1 MDALA
6 FIYTIFIGGKIM
18 KKKLLSLFLVGCMA
32 AGMLA
37 GCGKTDDGKKTSS
50 GDKKTEESSN
60 GETPLVAGYSQFSA
74 KFSPFFADTGYDQ
87 DAVAMTQVFLIETD
101 RAGGVI
107 YDGIEG
113 QTAAYNGTDYT
124 YYSASDVDVDID
136 DATGDTTYTIKMRD
150 DMKFSD
156 GEPVTIDDVIFSM
169 YVLAD
174 TDYDGSSTLYSQPI
188 KGMKA
193 YRANSTAADS
203 VTPEMVQAK
212 IEEMPETL
220 ATQVKEELITP
231 LLTSE
236 FAWVK
241 SDVVTDPTSYGLEEG
256 VTAAEAFAAF
266 YGPADYDVTGKD
278 DETVLADIIASYG
291 TDYKALATA
300 YGDAAY
306 FDKDVNSLAETA
318 VIEEMR
324 ANGQGE
330 EVANISGI
338 TRVDDYT
345 VQVVT
350 DGFDATTIYQ
360 LAVQIA
366 PLHYYGD
373 KSLYDY
379 DNNSFGFTRGDL
391 SIVRE
396 KTEKPMGAGPYVFE
410 KYENKTIYYTANENY
425 FKGAPKIKN
434 VQFKETA
441 ETEKVT
447 AVEQGTVDLTD
458 PSGSKSTF
466 EQIAGINSN
475 GETSG
480 DKIITS
486 SVDNLG
492 YGYLGCNA
500 DTVNVAG
507 EPDSDASKN
516 LRKAMMT
523 IFSVYRDVNI
533 DSYYGDAASII
544 NYPISNTSWAAP
556 QKSDADYELAYSKDV
571 DGNPIYT
578 DGMSA
583 DEKYEAAKQAA
594 LGYFEAAGYT
604 VENGKVTAA
613 PEGASLEYEALIP
626 AEGGSDHPA
635 FGLLTDAK
643 AAFESIGITLNINNP
658 SDSNVLWDSLDAGTQ
673 QFWTAAWGATIDPDM
688 YQVYYSTNIVGK
700 GGTDSNHYHLADA
713 DLDSLIMEAR
723 TSDDQAFR
731 KAEYKQCLDI
741 ILDWAVE
748 LPTYQRQNC
757 VIYSPERI
765 NEDTMTKDVTPFY
778 GWLAEV
784 QNIEMK

>member
-1 MDALA
+1 
-6 FIYTIFIGGKIM
+6 M
-18 KKKLLSLFLVGCMA
+18 KKKLLSLFLVGVLT
-32 AGMLA
+32 AGMVA
-37 GCGKTDDGKKTSS
+37 GCGKADDGKKDSS
-50 GDKKTEESSN
+50 KKTEESG
-60 GETPLVAGYSQFSA
+60 GETPLVVGYAAFSA
-74 KFSPFFADTGYDQ
+74 KFSPFFCDTDYDR
-87 DAVAMTQVFLIETD
+87 DATDMTQTLLIGTD
-101 RAGGVI
+101 RTGAVV
-107 YDGIEG
+107 YNGIEG
-113 QTAAYNGTDYT
+113 ETIPYNGTDYT
-124 YYSASDVDVDID
+124 YYTPSDVDVKID
-136 DATGDTTYTIKMRD
+136 EATGDTTYTVKLRD
-150 DMKFSD
+150 DIKFSD
-156 GEPVTIDDVIFSM
+156 GEPMTIDDVIFTL
-169 YVLAD
+169 YALAD
-174 TDYDGSSTLYSQPI
+174 TDYDGSYTFYSTPI

-212 IEEMPETL
+212 IDEMPEEL
-220 ATQVKEELITP
+220 AAQISENVIAP
-231 LLTSE
+231 VLTSE
-236 FAWVK
+236 YAWVE
-241 SDVVTDPTSYGLEEG
+241 SDVVPDPTAFGLEAG
-256 VTAAEAFAAF
+256 MTKAQCFAAL
-266 YGPADYDVTGKD
+266 YAPEYDPTGKD
-278 DETVLADIIASYG
+278 DATVLADVIAQYG
-291 TDYKALATA
+291 SDYVTLANN
-300 YGDAAY
+300 YAADETY
-306 FDKDVNSLAETA
+306 FDADVAALAETA
-318 VIEEMR
+318 VVADLMAAGE
-324 ANGQGE
+324 GE
-330 EVANISGI
+330 EVANIAGI
-338 TRVDDYT
+338 KRIDDYT
-345 VQVVT
+345 MELTT

-360 LAVQIA
+360 LGVEVA
-366 PLHYYGD
+366 PMHYYGD

-391 SIVRE
+391 SALRE

-425 FKGAPKIKN
+425 YLGAPKTKN

-441 ETEKVT
+441 EAEKVT

-458 PSGSKSTF
+458 PSGSKETF
-466 EQIAGINSN
+466 EQIAGINGN
-475 GETSG
+475 GEING
-480 DKIITS
+480 EKIITNA
-486 SVDNLG
+486 VDNLG

-507 EPDSDASKN
+507 EPDSEASRD

-556 QKSDADYELAYSKDV
+556 QKSDADYKAAYSTDV

-583 DEKYEAAKQAA
+583 DEKYAAAVQAA

-613 PEGASLEYEALIP
+613 PEGASMEYEVIIP

-643 AAFESIGITLNINNP
+643 AAFEAIGITLNINNP
-658 SDSNVLWDSLDAGTQ
+658 SDSNVLWEALDAGTQ
-673 QFWTAAWGATIDPDM
+673 NFWTAAWAATADPDI
-688 YQVYYSTNIVGK
+688 YQVYHSTNIIGK
-700 GGTDSNHYHLADA
+700 GGTNSNHYHIADA
-713 DLDSLIMEAR
+713 DLDTLIMEAR
-723 TSDDQAFR
+723 SSDDKAFR

-748 LPTYQRQNC
+748 LPIYQRQNC

-778 GWLAEV
+778 KWMTEIEKV
-784 QNIEMK
+784 EMK

>member
-1 MDALA
+1 
-6 FIYTIFIGGKIM
+6 M

-32 AGMLA
+32 VGMLA
-37 GCGKTDDGKKTSS
+37 GCGKTDDGKKSS
-50 GDKKTEESSN
+50 GKKTEASD
-60 GETPLVAGYSQFSA
+60 GETPLVVGYAQFSA
-74 KFSPFFADTGYDQ
+74 KFSPFFCDSDYDR
-87 DAVAMTQVFLIETD
+87 DATDMTQIMLIGND
-101 RAGGVI
+101 RAGGII
-107 YDGIEG
+107 YNGIEG
-113 QTAAYNGTDYT
+113 ETTSYNGTDYT
-124 YYSASDVDVDID
+124 YYTPSDVDVNID
-136 DATGDTTYTIKMRD
+136 EATGDTTYTVKIRD
-150 DMKFSD
+150 DIKFSD
-156 GEPVTIDDVIFSM
+156 GEPMTIDDVIFNM
-169 YVLAD
+169 YVLCD

-188 KGMKA
+188 KGVKA

-203 VTPEMVQAK
+203 VTDEMVQAK
-212 IEEMPETL
+212 IDEMPEVL
-220 ATQVKEELITP
+220 ATQISEEIIAPT
-231 LLTSE
+231 LTSE
-236 FAWVK
+236 FAWVE

-256 VTAAEAFAAF
+256 VTTAQAFAAL
-266 YGPADYDVTGKD
+266 YGAEDYDAAGKD
-278 DETVLADIIASYG
+278 DDTVLADIIASYG
-291 TDYKALATA
+291 ADYAKLATNYA
-300 YGDAAY
+300 GDETY
-306 FDKDVNSLAETA
+306 FDADVNAMAETA
-318 VIEEMR
+318 VIEELR
-324 ANGQGE
+324 AAGEGE
-330 EVANISGI
+330 EVPNISGI

-345 VQVVT
+345 VQIVT
-350 DGFDATTIYQ
+350 DGYDATTIYQ
-360 LAVQIA
+360 LGFEVA
-366 PLHYYGD
+366 PMHYYGD

-396 KTEKPMGAGPYVFE
+396 KTDKPMGAGPYVFD
-410 KYENKTIYYTANENY
+410 KYDNKTVYYTANEDY
-425 FKGAPKIKN
+425 YLGAPATKN

-458 PSGSKSTF
+458 PSGSKETF
-466 EQIAGINSN
+466 EQISGINGN
-475 GETSG
+475 GEISG

-500 DTVNVAG
+500 DTVNVGG
-507 EPDSDASKN
+507 EPNSDASKN
-516 LRKAMMT
+516 LRKAFMT

-556 QKSDADYELAYSKDV
+556 QKSDADYEIAYSKDV

-594 LGYFEAAGYT
+594 LGYFEEAGYT

-613 PEGASLEYEALIP
+613 PEGASMEYEVIIP
-626 AEGGSDHPA
+626 AEGSSDHPA
-635 FGLLTDAK
+635 FGILTDAK
-643 AAFESIGITLNINNP
+643 EALESIGVTLTVNNP
-658 SDSNVLWDSLDAGTQ
+658 SDSNVLWDKLDAGEQ
-673 QFWTAAWGATIDPDM
+673 NFWTAAWAATIDPDM

-700 GGTDSNHYHLADA
+700 GGTNSNHYHIADA
-713 DLDSLIMEAR
+713 ELDSLIMEAR

-765 NEDTMTKDVTPFY
+765 NEDTIAKDVTPFY
-778 GWLAEV
+778 RWLSEV
-784 QNIEMK
+784 EKVEMK

>member
-1 MDALA
+1 
-6 FIYTIFIGGKIM
+6 M

-32 AGMLA
+32 VGMLA
-37 GCGKTDDGKKTSS
+37 GCGKTDDGKKSS
-50 GDKKTEESSN
+50 GKKTEASD
-60 GETPLVAGYSQFSA
+60 GETPLVVGYAQFSA
-74 KFSPFFADTGYDQ
+74 KFSPFFCDSDYDR
-87 DAVAMTQVFLIETD
+87 DATDMTQIMLIGND
-101 RAGGVI
+101 RAGGII
-107 YDGIEG
+107 YNGIEG
-113 QTAAYNGTDYT
+113 ETTSYNGTDYT
-124 YYSASDVDVDID
+124 YYTPSDVDVNID
-136 DATGDTTYTIKMRD
+136 EATGDTTYTVKIRD
-150 DMKFSD
+150 DIKFSD
-156 GEPVTIDDVIFSM
+156 GEPMTIDDVIFNM
-169 YVLAD
+169 YVLCD
-174 TDYDGSSTLYSQPI
+174 TDYDGSSTLFSQPI
-188 KGMKA
+188 KGVKA

-203 VTPEMVQAK
+203 VTDEMVQAK
-212 IEEMPETL
+212 IDEMPEVL
-220 ATQVKEELITP
+220 ATQISEEIIAPT
-231 LLTSE
+231 LTSE
-236 FAWVK
+236 FAWVE

-256 VTAAEAFAAF
+256 VTTAQAFAAL
-266 YGPADYDVTGKD
+266 YGAEDYDAAGKD
-278 DETVLADIIASYG
+278 DDTVLADIIASYG
-291 TDYKALATA
+291 ADYAKLATNYA
-300 YGDAAY
+300 GDETY
-306 FDKDVNSLAETA
+306 FDADVNAMAETA
-318 VIEEMR
+318 VIEELR
-324 ANGQGE
+324 AAGEGE
-330 EVANISGI
+330 EVPNISGI

-345 VQVVT
+345 VQIVT
-350 DGFDATTIYQ
+350 DGYDATTIYQ
-360 LAVQIA
+360 LGFEVA
-366 PLHYYGD
+366 PMHYYGD

-396 KTEKPMGAGPYVFE
+396 KTDKPMGAGPYVFE
-410 KYENKTIYYTANENY
+410 KYDNKTVYYTANEDY
-425 FKGAPKIKN
+425 YLGAPATKN

-458 PSGSKSTF
+458 PSGSKETF
-466 EQIAGINSN
+466 EQISGINGN
-475 GETSG
+475 GEISG

-500 DTVNVAG
+500 DTVNVGG
-507 EPDSDASKN
+507 EPNSDASKN
-516 LRKAMMT
+516 LRKAFMT

-556 QKSDADYELAYSKDV
+556 QKSDEGYEVAYSKDV

-613 PEGASLEYEALIP
+613 PEGASMEYEVIIP
-626 AEGGSDHPA
+626 AEGSSDHPA
-635 FGLLTDAK
+635 FGILTDAK
-643 AAFESIGITLNINNP
+643 EALESIGVTLTVNNP
-658 SDSNVLWDSLDAGTQ
+658 SDSNVLWDKLDAGEQ
-673 QFWTAAWGATIDPDM
+673 NFWTAAWAATIDPDM

-700 GGTDSNHYHLADA
+700 GGTNSNHYHIADA
-713 DLDSLIMEAR
+713 ELDSLIMEAR

-765 NEDTMTKDVTPFY
+765 NEDTIAKDVTPFY
-778 GWLAEV
+778 RWLSEV
-784 QNIEMK
+784 EKVEMK

>member
-1 MDALA
+1 
-6 FIYTIFIGGKIM
+6 M
-18 KKKLLSLFLVGCMA
+18 KKKLLSLFLVGCMT

-37 GCGKTDDGKKTSS
+37 GCGKADDGKKGSS
-50 GDKKTEESSN
+50 DKKTEAS
-60 GETPLVAGYSQFSA
+60 GETPLVVGYAPFSA
-74 KFSPFFADTGYDQ
+74 KFSPFFHDTEYDR
-87 DAVAMTQVFLIETD
+87 DASDMTQTYLVDTD
-101 RAGGVI
+101 RAGAII
-107 YDGIEG
+107 YDGIKG
-113 QTAAYNGTDYT
+113 QEATYNGTDYT
-124 YYSASDVDVDID
+124 YHGLSDVEVDID
-136 DATGDTTYTIKMRD
+136 DATGDTTYTIKIRD
-150 DMKFSD
+150 DVKFSD
-156 GEPVTIDDVIFSM
+156 GEPLTIDDVIFTL
-169 YVLAD
+169 YALAD
-174 TDYDGSSTLYSQPI
+174 TDYDGGYTFYSTPI

-203 VTPEMVQAK
+203 VTTEMVQAK
-212 IEEMPETL
+212 QDEMPEDL
-220 ATQVKEELITP
+220 ATQISENLITP

-236 FAWVK
+236 FEWVK
-241 SDVVTDPTSYGLEEG
+241 SDVVSDPTSFGLEEG
-256 VTAAEAFAAF
+256 MNAAQCFAGLYAKDE
-266 YGPADYDVTGKD
+266 GYDATGKD
-278 DETVLADIIASYG
+278 DAAVLADIIAQYG
-291 TDYKALATA
+291 SDYKTLAA
-300 YGDAAY
+300 NYGDETY
-306 FDKDVNSLAETA
+306 FDADVNSLAETA

-324 ANGQGE
+324 AAGEGE
-330 EVANISGI
+330 EVPNISGI

-345 VQVVT
+345 VQIVT
-350 DGFDATTIYQ
+350 DGFDATAIYQ
-360 LAVQIA
+360 FIIEVA

-391 SIVRE
+391 SILRE
-396 KTEKPMGAGPYVFE
+396 KTDKPMGAGPYVFE
-410 KYENKTIYYTANENY
+410 KYDNKTIYYTANEDY
-425 FKGAPKIKN
+425 YLGAPKTKN

-458 PSGSKSTF
+458 PSGSKETF
-466 EQIAGINSN
+466 EQIAGINGN
-475 GETSG
+475 GDTTG
-480 DKIITS
+480 DKIVTN

-500 DTVNVAG
+500 DTVNVG
-507 EPDSDASKN
+507 DEPDSEASKD

-523 IFSVYRDVNI
+523 ILSVYRDVNI

-556 QKSDADYELAYSKDV
+556 QKSDTDYEVAYSTDV

-583 DEKYEAAKQAA
+583 EEKYEAASKAA

-613 PEGASLEYEALIP
+613 PAGASMEYEVIIP
-626 AEGGSDHPA
+626 AEGSSDHPA
-635 FGLLTDAK
+635 FGILTDAK
-643 AAFESIGITLNINNP
+643 AAFEAIGITLTINNP
-658 SDSNVLWDSLDAGTQ
+658 SDSNVLWDALDAGTQ
-673 QFWTAAWGATIDPDM
+673 NFWTAAWAATPDPDL

-700 GGTDSNHYHLADA
+700 GGTNSNHYHIADA
-713 DLDSLIMEAR
+713 DLDTLIMEAR
-723 TSDDQAFR
+723 SSDDQAFR

-765 NEDTMTKDVTPFY
+765 NEDTMIKDVTPFY
-778 GWLAEV
+778 KWLKEIKNV
-784 QNIEMK
+784 EMN

>member
-1 MDALA
+1 
-6 FIYTIFIGGKIM
+6 M
-18 KKKLLSLFLVGCMA
+18 KKKLLSLFLVGA
-32 AGMLA
+32 LTAGMLA
-37 GCGKTDDGKKTSS
+37 GCGKADDGKKDSS
-50 GDKKTEESSN
+50 DKKTEESGN
-60 GETPLVAGYSQFSA
+60 GGDTPLVVGYAPFSS
-74 KFSPFFADTGYDQ
+74 KFSPFFHDTDYDK
-87 DAVAMTQVFLIETD
+87 DASDMTQVYLINND
-101 RAGGVI
+101 RAGGVV
-107 YDGIEG
+107 YKGIEG
-113 QTAAYNGTDYT
+113 ETVSYNGTDYT
-124 YYSASDVDVDID
+124 YYGISDVDVDID
-136 DATGDTTYTIKMRD
+136 DATGDTTYTIKIRD
-150 DMKFSD
+150 DVKFSD
-156 GEPVTIDDVIFSM
+156 GEPLTIDDVIFTM
-169 YVLAD
+169 YALAD
-174 TDYDGSSTLYSQPI
+174 NDYDGGYTFYSTPI

-212 IEEMPETL
+212 IDEMPEEL
-220 ATQVKEELITP
+220 AKQISDEIIAPV
-231 LLTSE
+231 LTGE
-236 FAWVK
+236 YDWVK
-241 SDVVTDPTSYGLEEG
+241 DEVVTDPASYGLEEG
-256 VTAAEAFAAF
+256 VTTAEAFVALYATE
-266 YGPADYDVTGKD
+266 AYDTVDKD
-278 DETVLADIIASYG
+278 DDTVLADIIAQYG
-291 TDYKALATA
+291 SDYATLAA
-300 YGDAAY
+300 NYAGDETY
-306 FDKDVNSLAETA
+306 FDADVNSMAETA

-324 ANGQGE
+324 AAGEGE
-330 EVANISGI
+330 EVPNISGI
-338 TRVDDYT
+338 ERVDDYT
-345 VQVVT
+345 VKVTT
-350 DGFDATTIYQ
+350 DGFDATVIYQ
-360 LAVQIA
+360 LGFEVA
-366 PLHYYGD
+366 PMHYYGD

-391 SIVRE
+391 SILRE
-396 KTEKPMGAGPYVFE
+396 KTDKPMGAGPYVFD

-425 FKGAPKIKN
+425 YLGAPKTKN

-441 ETEKVT
+441 EAEKVT

-458 PSGSKSTF
+458 PSGSKETF
-466 EQIAGINSN
+466 EQISGINGN

-500 DTVNVAG
+500 DTVNVG
-507 EPDSDASKN
+507 GQPDSDASKN

-523 IFSVYRDVNI
+523 VFSVYRDVNI

-556 QKSDADYELAYSKDV
+556 QKSDADYEIAYSKDV
-571 DGNPIYT
+571 EGNPIYT

-583 DEKYEAAKQAA
+583 EEKYEAAAQAA
-594 LGYFEAAGYT
+594 LGYLEAAGYT

-613 PEGASLEYEALIP
+613 PEGASLEYEVIIP

-658 SDSNVLWDSLDAGTQ
+658 SDSNVLWDALDAGTQ
-673 QFWTAAWGATIDPDM
+673 NFWTAAWAATPDPDM
-688 YQVYYSTNIVGK
+688 YQVYYSTNVVGK
-700 GGTDSNHYHLADA
+700 GGTNSNHYHIVDA

-723 TSDDQAFR
+723 SSDDQAFR

-765 NEDTMTKDVTPFY
+765 DEDTMAKDVTPFY
-778 GWLAEV
+778 KWLSEIEKV
-784 QNIEMK
+784 EMK

>member
-1 MDALA
+1 
-6 FIYTIFIGGKIM
+6 M
-18 KKKLLSLFLVGCMA
+18 KKKLLSFFLVGALA

-37 GCGKTDDGKKTSS
+37 GCGKADDGKKDSS
-50 GDKKTEESSN
+50 DKNTEESDN
-60 GETPLVAGYSQFSA
+60 GGDTPLVVGYLQFSA
-74 KFSPFFADTGYDQ
+74 KFSPFFCDTDYDR
-87 DAVAMTQVFLIETD
+87 DATDMTQVLLISND
-101 RAGGVI
+101 RAGAII
-107 YDGIEG
+107 YNGIEG
-113 QTAAYNGTDYT
+113 ETTSYNGTDYT
-124 YYSASDVDVDID
+124 YYSPSNVEVDID
-136 DATGDTTYTIKMRD
+136 EATGDTTYTVTIRD
-150 DMKFSD
+150 DIKFSD
-156 GEPVTIDDVIFSM
+156 GEPMTIDDVIFTM
-169 YVLAD
+169 YVLSD
-174 TDYDGSSTLYSQPI
+174 TDYDGSSTLYSTPI

-203 VTPEMVQAK
+203 VTPEMVQEK
-212 IEEMPETL
+212 IDEMPEAL
-220 ATQVKEELITP
+220 ATQISEEIIAP
-231 LLTSE
+231 VLTSE
-236 FAWVK
+236 FAWVE

-256 VTAAEAFAAF
+256 VTTAQAFAAL
-266 YGPADYDVTGKD
+266 YAPDYDPADKD
-278 DETVLADIIASYG
+278 DETVLADVIAQYG
-291 TDYKALATA
+291 SDYATLGTNYA
-300 YGDAAY
+300 GDAAY
-306 FDKDVNSLAETA
+306 FDEDVNSMAETA
-318 VIEEMR
+318 VIEDLR
-324 ANGQGE
+324 AAGEGE

-338 TRVDDYT
+338 ERVDDYT
-345 VQVVT
+345 LKITT
-350 DGFDATTIYQ
+350 DGFDATMIYQ
-360 LAVQIA
+360 LGIEIT
-366 PLHYYGD
+366 PMHYYGD

-391 SIVRE
+391 SIVRD
-396 KTEKPMGAGPYVFE
+396 KTDKPMGAGPYVFE

-425 FKGAPKIKN
+425 YLGAPKTKN

-441 ETEKVT
+441 EAEKVT
-447 AVEQGTVDLTD
+447 AVEQGTVDLSD
-458 PSGSKSTF
+458 PSGSKETF
-466 EQIAGINSN
+466 EQIAGINGN

-486 SVDNLG
+486 AVDNLG

-500 DTVNVAG
+500 DTVNVGG

-523 IFSVYRDVNI
+523 IFAVYRDVNI

-556 QKSDADYELAYSKDV
+556 QKSDADYEIAYSRDV
-571 DGNPIYT
+571 NGEPIYT

-583 DEKYEAAKQAA
+583 EEKYEAAAQAA

-613 PEGASLEYEALIP
+613 PEGASLEYEVIIP

-643 AAFESIGITLNINNP
+643 AAFEAIGITLTINNP
-658 SDSNVLWDSLDAGTQ
+658 SDSNVLWDALDAGTQ
-673 QFWTAAWGATIDPDM
+673 NFWTAAWAATIDPDM

-700 GGTDSNHYHLADA
+700 GGTNSNNYHIADA
-713 DLDSLIMEAR
+713 ELDALIMEAR
-723 TSDDQAFR
+723 SSDDQAFR

-765 NEDTMTKDVTPFY
+765 NEDTMAKDVTPFY
-778 GWLAEV
+778 KWMSEIEK
-784 QNIEMK
+784 IEMK

>member
-1 MDALA
+1 
-6 FIYTIFIGGKIM
+6 M

-32 AGMLA
+32 VGMLA
-37 GCGKTDDGKKTSS
+37 GCGKTDDGKKSS
-50 GDKKTEESSN
+50 GKKTEAN
-60 GETPLVAGYSQFSA
+60 DGETPLVVGYAQFSA
-74 KFSPFFADTGYDQ
+74 KFSPFFCDTDYDRDAAD
-87 DAVAMTQVFLIETD
+87 MTQILLIGND
-101 RAGGVI
+101 RAGGII
-107 YDGIEG
+107 YNGIEG
-113 QTAAYNGTDYT
+113 ETTSYNGTDYT
-124 YYSASDVDVDID
+124 YYTPSDVDVNID
-136 DATGDTTYTIKMRD
+136 EATGDTTYTVKIRD
-150 DMKFSD
+150 DIKFSD
-156 GEPVTIDDVIFSM
+156 GEPMTIDDVIFNM
-169 YVLAD
+169 YVLCD
-174 TDYDGSSTLYSQPI
+174 TDYDGSSTLFSQPI
-188 KGMKA
+188 KGVKA

-203 VTPEMVQAK
+203 VTDEMIQAK
-212 IEEMPETL
+212 IDEMPEVL
-220 ATQVKEELITP
+220 ATQISEEIIAP
-231 LLTSE
+231 ILTSE
-236 FAWVK
+236 FAWVE
-241 SDVVTDPTSYGLEEG
+241 SDVVTDPTSFGLEEG
-256 VTAAEAFAAF
+256 VTTAQAFVALYGAE
-266 YGPADYDVTGKD
+266 DYDAADKD
-278 DETVLADIIASYG
+278 DDTVLADVIASYG
-291 TDYKALATA
+291 ADYAKLATNYA
-300 YGDAAY
+300 GDETY
-306 FDKDVNSLAETA
+306 FDADVNAMAETA
-318 VIEEMR
+318 VIEELR
-324 ANGQGE
+324 AAGEGE
-330 EVANISGI
+330 EVPNISGI

-345 VQVVT
+345 VQIVT
-350 DGFDATTIYQ
+350 DGYDATTIYQ
-360 LAVQIA
+360 LGFEVA
-366 PLHYYGD
+366 PMHYYGD

-396 KTEKPMGAGPYVFE
+396 KTDKPMGAGPYVFE
-410 KYENKTIYYTANENY
+410 KYDNKTVYYTANEDY
-425 FKGAPKIKN
+425 YLGAPATKN

-458 PSGSKSTF
+458 PSGSKETF
-466 EQIAGINSN
+466 EQISGINGN
-475 GETSG
+475 GEISG

-500 DTVNVAG
+500 DTVNVGG
-507 EPDSDASKN
+507 EPNSDASKN
-516 LRKAMMT
+516 LRKAFMT

-556 QKSDADYELAYSKDV
+556 QKSDADYEIAYSKDV

-613 PEGASLEYEALIP
+613 PEGASMEYEVIIP
-626 AEGGSDHPA
+626 AEGSSDHPA
-635 FGLLTDAK
+635 FGILTDAK
-643 AAFESIGITLNINNP
+643 EALESIGVTLTVNNP
-658 SDSNVLWDSLDAGTQ
+658 SDSNVLWDKLDAGEQ
-673 QFWTAAWGATIDPDM
+673 NFWTAAWAATIDPDM

-700 GGTDSNHYHLADA
+700 GGTNSNHYHIADA
-713 DLDSLIMEAR
+713 ELDSLIMEAR

-765 NEDTMTKDVTPFY
+765 NEDTMAKDVTPFY
-778 GWLAEV
+778 RWLSEV
-784 QNIEMK
+784 EKVEMK

>member
-1 MDALA
+1 
-6 FIYTIFIGGKIM
+6 M
-18 KKKLLSLFLVGCMA
+18 KKKLLSLFLVGALA

-37 GCGKTDDGKKTSS
+37 GCGKADDGKKDSS
-50 GDKKTEESSN
+50 DKNTEESNN
-60 GETPLVAGYSQFSA
+60 GGDTPLVVGYAPFSA
-74 KFSPFFADTGYDQ
+74 KFSPFFCDTDYDR
-87 DAVAMTQVFLIETD
+87 DAVDMTQVLLVTTD
-101 RAGGVI
+101 RAGEVV
-107 YDGIEG
+107 YNGIEG
-113 QTAAYNGTDYT
+113 ETRAYNGTDYT
-124 YYSASDVDVDID
+124 YYSPSDVDVEID
-136 DATGDTTYTIKMRD
+136 EATGDTTYTIKLRD
-150 DMKFSD
+150 DIKFSD
-156 GEPVTIDDVIFSM
+156 GEPVTIDDAIFTL

-174 TDYDGSSTLYSQPI
+174 TDYDGGYTLYSAPI
-188 KGMKA
+188 KGLKA

-212 IEEMPETL
+212 IDEMPEAL
-220 ATQVKEELITP
+220 ATQISEEIIAPT
-231 LLTSE
+231 LTSE
-236 FAWVK
+236 FAWVE

-256 VTAAEAFAAF
+256 VTTAQAFVALYAPD
-266 YGPADYDVTGKD
+266 YDPADKD
-278 DETVLADIIASYG
+278 DETVLADVIAQYG
-291 TDYKALATA
+291 SDYATLATNYA
-300 YGDAAY
+300 GDETY
-306 FDKDVNSLAETA
+306 FDADVNSMAEAA
-318 VIEEMR
+318 VIEDLR
-324 ANGQGE
+324 AAGEGE

-338 TRVDDYT
+338 ERVDDYT
-345 VQVVT
+345 MKVTT
-350 DGFDATTIYQ
+350 DGFDATMIYQ
-360 LAVQIA
+360 FNVELT
-366 PLHYYGD
+366 PMHYYGD

-379 DNNSFGFTRGDL
+379 ENNSFGFTRGDL
-391 SIVRE
+391 SAVRE
-396 KTEKPMGAGPYVFE
+396 KTDKPMGAGAYVFE
-410 KYENKTIYYTANENY
+410 KYENKTIYYTANDDY
-425 FKGAPKIKN
+425 YLGAPKTKN

-458 PSGSKSTF
+458 PSGSKETF
-466 EQIAGINSN
+466 EQIAGINGN

-500 DTVNVAG
+500 DTVNVGG

-556 QKSDADYELAYSKDV
+556 QKSDADYEVAYSKDV
-571 DGNPIYT
+571 NGEPIYT

-583 DEKYEAAKQAA
+583 EEKYEAAAQAA

-613 PEGASLEYEALIP
+613 PEGASLEYEVIIP

-643 AAFESIGITLNINNP
+643 AAFEAIGITLTINNP
-658 SDSNVLWDSLDAGTQ
+658 SDSNVLWDALDAGTQ
-673 QFWTAAWGATIDPDM
+673 NFWTAAWAATPDPDM

-700 GGTDSNHYHLADA
+700 GGSNSNHYHIADA
-713 DLDSLIMEAR
+713 DLDTLIMEAR
-723 TSDDQAFR
+723 SSDDQAFR

-741 ILDWAVE
+741 ILDWGVE

-765 NEDTMTKDVTPFY
+765 NEDTMAKDVTPFY
-778 GWLAEV
+778 KWLDEV
-784 QNIEMK
+784 EKVEMK

>member
-1 MDALA
+1 
-6 FIYTIFIGGKIM
+6 M
-18 KKKLLSLFLVGCMA
+18 KKKLLSLFLVGCMT

-37 GCGKTDDGKKTSS
+37 GCGKTNDGKKDSS
-50 GDKKTEESSN
+50 DDTKKTEESSD
-60 GETPLVAGYSQFSA
+60 GETPLVVGYSPFSA
-74 KFSPFFADTGYDQ
+74 KFSPFFADTAYDQ
-87 DAVAMTQVFLIETD
+87 DAVGMTQISLIETD
-101 RAGGVI
+101 RAGGII

-113 QTAAYNGTDYT
+113 QTATYNGTDYT

-156 GEPVTIDDVIFSM
+156 GEPVTVDDVIFSM

-174 TDYDGSSTLYSQPI
+174 TDYDGSSSLYSQPI

-212 IEEMPETL
+212 LDEMPEDL
-220 ATQVKEELITP
+220 ATQISESIIAPT
-231 LLTSE
+231 LTSE
-236 FAWVK
+236 FAWVE
-241 SDVVTDPTSYGLEEG
+241 SDVVPNPASFGLEEG
-256 VTAAEAFAAF
+256 VTTAEAFAAL
-266 YGPADYDVTGKD
+266 YAPEYDAAGKD
-278 DETVLADIIASYG
+278 DDTVLADVIALYAG
-291 TDYKALATA
+291 DYKLLGTNYA
-300 YGDAAY
+300 GDETY
-306 FDKDVNSLAETA
+306 FASDAEALAETA
-318 VIEEMR
+318 VIEELR
-324 ANGQGE
+324 ANGEGE
-330 EVANISGI
+330 EVPNIAGI

-345 VQVVT
+345 LQVVT

-360 LAVQIA
+360 LGVSIT

-391 SIVRE
+391 SGVRE
-396 KTEKPMGAGPYVFE
+396 KTDKPLGAGPYVFE
-410 KYENKTIYYTANENY
+410 KYDNKTIYYTANENY
-425 FKGAPKIKN
+425 FKGAPKVKN

-441 ETEKVT
+441 EAEKVT
-447 AVEQGTVDLTD
+447 AVEQGTVDITD
-458 PSGSKSTF
+458 PSGSKETF
-466 EQIAGINSN
+466 EQIAGINGN
-475 GETSG
+475 DEISG

-486 SVDNLG
+486 TVDNLG

-500 DTVNVAG
+500 DTVNVGG
-507 EPDSDASKN
+507 EPNSDASKN

-658 SDSNVLWDSLDAGTQ
+658 SDTNVLWDSLDAGTQ

-700 GGTDSNHYHLADA
+700 GGTNSNHYHIADPE
-713 DLDSLIMEAR
+713 LDSLIMEAR

-765 NEDTMTKDVTPFY
+765 DEDTMTKDVTPFY
-778 GWLAEV
+778 TWLAEI
-784 QNIEMK
+784 QNVEMK

>member
-1 MDALA
+1 
-6 FIYTIFIGGKIM
+6 M

-32 AGMLA
+32 VGMLA
-37 GCGKTDDGKKTSS
+37 GCGKTDDGKKSS
-50 GDKKTEESSN
+50 GKKTEASD
-60 GETPLVAGYSQFSA
+60 GETPLVVGYAQFSA
-74 KFSPFFADTGYDQ
+74 KFSPFFCDSDYDR
-87 DAVAMTQVFLIETD
+87 DATDMTQIMLIGND
-101 RAGGVI
+101 RAGGII
-107 YDGIEG
+107 YNGIEG
-113 QTAAYNGTDYT
+113 ETTSYNGTDYT
-124 YYSASDVDVDID
+124 YYTPSDVDVNID
-136 DATGDTTYTIKMRD
+136 EATGDTTYTVKIRD
-150 DMKFSD
+150 DIKFSD
-156 GEPVTIDDVIFSM
+156 GEPMTIDDVIFNM
-169 YVLAD
+169 YVLCD
-174 TDYDGSSTLYSQPI
+174 TDYDGSSTLFSQPI
-188 KGMKA
+188 KGVKA

-203 VTPEMVQAK
+203 VTDEMVQAK
-212 IEEMPETL
+212 IDEMPEVL
-220 ATQVKEELITP
+220 ATQISEEIIAPT
-231 LLTSE
+231 LTSE
-236 FAWVK
+236 FAWVE

-256 VTAAEAFAAF
+256 VTTAQAFAAL
-266 YGPADYDVTGKD
+266 YGAEDYDAAGKD
-278 DETVLADIIASYG
+278 DDTVLADIIASYG
-291 TDYKALATA
+291 ADYAKLATNYA
-300 YGDAAY
+300 GDETY
-306 FDKDVNSLAETA
+306 FDADVNAMAETA
-318 VIEEMR
+318 VIEELR
-324 ANGQGE
+324 AAGEGE
-330 EVANISGI
+330 EVPNISGI

-345 VQVVT
+345 VQIVT
-350 DGFDATTIYQ
+350 DGYDATTIYQ
-360 LAVQIA
+360 LGFEVA
-366 PLHYYGD
+366 PMHYYGD

-396 KTEKPMGAGPYVFE
+396 KTDKPMGAGPYVFD
-410 KYENKTIYYTANENY
+410 KYDNKTVYYTANEDY
-425 FKGAPKIKN
+425 YLGAPATKN

-458 PSGSKSTF
+458 PSGSKETF
-466 EQIAGINSN
+466 EQISGINGN
-475 GETSG
+475 GEISG

-500 DTVNVAG
+500 DTVNVGG
-507 EPDSDASKN
+507 EPNSDASKN
-516 LRKAMMT
+516 LRKAFMT

-556 QKSDADYELAYSKDV
+556 QKSDADYEIAYSKDV

-594 LGYFEAAGYT
+594 LGYFEEAGYT

-613 PEGASLEYEALIP
+613 PEGASMEYEVIIP
-626 AEGGSDHPA
+626 AEGSSDHPA
-635 FGLLTDAK
+635 FGILTDAK
-643 AAFESIGITLNINNP
+643 EALESIGVTLTVNNP
-658 SDSNVLWDSLDAGTQ
+658 SDSNVLWDKLDAGEQ
-673 QFWTAAWGATIDPDM
+673 NFWTAAWAATIDPDM

-700 GGTDSNHYHLADA
+700 GGTNSNHYHIADA
-713 DLDSLIMEAR
+713 ELDSLIMEAR

-765 NEDTMTKDVTPFY
+765 NEDTIAKDVTPFY
-778 GWLAEV
+778 RWLSEV
-784 QNIEMK
+784 EKVEMK

>member
-1 MDALA
+1 
-6 FIYTIFIGGKIM
+6 M
-18 KKKLLSLFLVGCMA
+18 KKKLLSLFLVGALA

-37 GCGKTDDGKKTSS
+37 GCGKADNGKKDSS
-50 GDKKTEESSN
+50 KTEESDN
-60 GETPLVAGYSQFSA
+60 GGDTPLVVGYLQFSA
-74 KFSPFFADTGYDQ
+74 KFSPFFCDTDYDR
-87 DAVAMTQVFLIETD
+87 DATDMTQVLLISND
-101 RAGGVI
+101 RAGAII
-107 YDGIEG
+107 YNGIEG
-113 QTAAYNGTDYT
+113 ETTSYNGTDYT
-124 YYSASDVDVDID
+124 YYSPSNVEVDID
-136 DATGDTTYTIKMRD
+136 EATGDTTYTVTIRD
-150 DMKFSD
+150 DIKFSD
-156 GEPVTIDDVIFSM
+156 GEPMTIDDVIFTM
-169 YVLAD
+169 YVLSD
-174 TDYDGSSTLYSQPI
+174 TDYDGSSTLYSTPI

-203 VTPEMVQAK
+203 VTPEMVQEK
-212 IEEMPETL
+212 IDEMPEAL
-220 ATQVKEELITP
+220 ATQISEEIIAP
-231 LLTSE
+231 VLTSE
-236 FAWVK
+236 FAWVE

-256 VTAAEAFAAF
+256 VTTAQAFAAL
-266 YGPADYDVTGKD
+266 YAPDYDPADKD
-278 DETVLADIIASYG
+278 DETVLADVIAQYG
-291 TDYKALATA
+291 SDYATLGTNYA
-300 YGDAAY
+300 GDAAY
-306 FDKDVNSLAETA
+306 FDEDVNSMAETA
-318 VIEEMR
+318 VIEDLR
-324 ANGQGE
+324 AAGEGE

-338 TRVDDYT
+338 ERVDDYT
-345 VQVVT
+345 LKITT
-350 DGFDATTIYQ
+350 DGFDATMIYQ
-360 LAVQIA
+360 LGIEIT
-366 PLHYYGD
+366 PMHYYGD

-391 SIVRE
+391 SIVRD
-396 KTEKPMGAGPYVFE
+396 KTDKPMGAGPYVFE

-425 FKGAPKIKN
+425 YLGAPKTKN

-441 ETEKVT
+441 EAEKVT

-458 PSGSKSTF
+458 PSGSKETF
-466 EQIAGINSN
+466 EQIAGINGN

-486 SVDNLG
+486 AVDNLG

-500 DTVNVAG
+500 DTVNVGG

-523 IFSVYRDVNI
+523 IFAVYRDVNI

-556 QKSDADYELAYSKDV
+556 QKSDADYEIAYSRDV
-571 DGNPIYT
+571 NGEPIYT

-583 DEKYEAAKQAA
+583 EEKYEAAAQAA

-613 PEGASLEYEALIP
+613 PEGASLEYEVIIP

-643 AAFESIGITLNINNP
+643 AAFEAIGITLTINNP
-658 SDSNVLWDSLDAGTQ
+658 SDSNVLWDALDAGTQ
-673 QFWTAAWGATIDPDM
+673 NFWTAAWAATIDPDM

-700 GGTDSNHYHLADA
+700 GGTNSNNYHIADA
-713 DLDSLIMEAR
+713 ELDALIMEAR
-723 TSDDQAFR
+723 SSDDQAFR

-765 NEDTMTKDVTPFY
+765 NEDTMAKDVTPFY
-778 GWLAEV
+778 KWMSEIEK
-784 QNIEMK
+784 IEMK

>member
-1 MDALA
+1 
-6 FIYTIFIGGKIM
+6 M
-18 KKKLLSLFLVGCMA
+18 KKKLLSLFLVGALA

-37 GCGKTDDGKKTSS
+37 GCGKADDGKKDSS
-50 GDKKTEESSN
+50 DKNTEESNN
-60 GETPLVAGYSQFSA
+60 GGDTPLVVGYAPFSA
-74 KFSPFFADTGYDQ
+74 KFSPFFCDTDYDR
-87 DAVAMTQVFLIETD
+87 DAVDMTQVLLVDND
-101 RAGGVI
+101 RAGGII
-107 YDGIEG
+107 YNGIEG
-113 QTAAYNGTDYT
+113 ETTSYNGTDYT
-124 YYSASDVDVDID
+124 YYSPSNVDVDID
-136 DATGDTTYTIKMRD
+136 EATGDTTYTVKLRD
-150 DMKFSD
+150 DIKFSD
-156 GEPVTIDDVIFSM
+156 GEPMTIDDVIFTL

-174 TDYDGSSTLYSQPI
+174 TDYDGSYTFYSAPI

-212 IEEMPETL
+212 IDEMPEAL
-220 ATQVKEELITP
+220 ATQISEEIIAPT
-231 LLTSE
+231 LTSE
-236 FAWVK
+236 FAWVE

-256 VTAAEAFAAF
+256 VTTAQAFAAL
-266 YGPADYDVTGKD
+266 YAPDYDPADKD
-278 DETVLADIIASYG
+278 DETVLADVIAQYG
-291 TDYKALATA
+291 SDYATLATNYA
-300 YGDAAY
+300 GDETY
-306 FDKDVNSLAETA
+306 FDADVNSMAETA
-318 VIEEMR
+318 VVEDLR
-324 ANGQGE
+324 AAGEGE

-338 TRVDDYT
+338 ERVDDYT
-345 VQVVT
+345 MKVTT
-350 DGFDATTIYQ
+350 DGFDATMIYQ
-360 LAVQIA
+360 LAVEIT
-366 PLHYYGD
+366 PMHYYGD

-391 SIVRE
+391 SAVRE
-396 KTEKPMGAGPYVFE
+396 KTDKPMGAGPYVFE

-425 FKGAPKIKN
+425 YLGAPKTKN

-441 ETEKVT
+441 EAEKVT

-458 PSGSKSTF
+458 PSGSKETF
-466 EQIAGINSN
+466 EQIAGINGN

-500 DTVNVAG
+500 DTVNVGG

-523 IFSVYRDVNI
+523 IFAVYRDVNI

-556 QKSDADYELAYSKDV
+556 QKSDADYEIAYSKDV
-571 DGNPIYT
+571 NGEPIYT

-583 DEKYEAAKQAA
+583 DEKYEAAAQAA

-613 PEGASLEYEALIP
+613 PEGASLEYEVIIP

-643 AAFESIGITLNINNP
+643 AAFEAIGITLTINNP
-658 SDSNVLWDSLDAGTQ
+658 SDSNVLWDALDAGTQ
-673 QFWTAAWGATIDPDM
+673 NFWTAAWAATIDPDL
-688 YQVYYSTNIVGK
+688 YQVYYSTNIIGK
-700 GGTDSNHYHLADA
+700 GGSNSNHYHIADA

-723 TSDDQAFR
+723 SSDDQAFR

-765 NEDTMTKDVTPFY
+765 NEDTMAKDVTPFY
-778 GWLAEV
+778 KWLKEV
-784 QNIEMK
+784 EKVEMK

>member
-1 MDALA
+1 
-6 FIYTIFIGGKIM
+6 M
-18 KKKLLSLFLVGCMA
+18 KKKLLSLFLVGA
-32 AGMLA
+32 LTAGMLA
-37 GCGKTDDGKKTSS
+37 GCGKADDGKKDSS
-50 GDKKTEESSN
+50 DKKTEES
-60 GETPLVAGYSQFSA
+60 GEDTPLVVGYSTFSA
-74 KFSPFFADTGYDQ
+74 KFSPFFADSSYDR
-87 DAVAMTQVFLIETD
+87 DAVDMTQILLISND
-101 RAGGVI
+101 RAGGII
-107 YDGIEG
+107 YKGIEG
-113 QTAAYNGTDYT
+113 ETTSYNGTDYT
-124 YYSASDVDVDID
+124 YYSPSDVDVDID
-136 DATGDTTYTIKMRD
+136 EATGDTTYTIKLRD
-150 DMKFSD
+150 DIKFSD
-156 GEPVTIDDVIFSM
+156 GEPLTADDVIFTL
-169 YVLAD
+169 YALAD
-174 TDYDGSSTLYSQPI
+174 TDYDGSYTFYSAPV

-212 IEEMPETL
+212 LDEMPEEL
-220 ATQVKEELITP
+220 AAQISEEIIAP
-231 LLTSE
+231 VLTSE
-236 FAWVK
+236 FAWVE
-241 SDVVTDPTSYGLEEG
+241 SDVVTDPASYGLEEG
-256 VTAAEAFAAF
+256 VTTAQAFAAF
-266 YGPADYDVTGKD
+266 YAPDYDPADKD
-278 DETVLADIIASYG
+278 DDTVLADVIAQYG
-291 TDYKALATA
+291 SDYATLAA
-300 YGDAAY
+300 NYAGDETY
-306 FDKDVNSLAETA
+306 FDADVNSMAEAA
-318 VIEEMR
+318 VIEDLR
-324 ANGQGE
+324 AAGEGE
-330 EVANISGI
+330 EVPNISGI

-350 DGFDATTIYQ
+350 DGFDATMIYQ
-360 LAVQIA
+360 FGVEVA
-366 PLHYYGD
+366 PMHYYGD

-391 SIVRE
+391 SALRE
-396 KTEKPMGAGPYVFE
+396 KTDKPMGAGPYVFD

-425 FKGAPKIKN
+425 YLGAPKTKSI
-434 VQFKETA
+434 QFKETA

-458 PSGSKSTF
+458 PSGSKETF
-466 EQIAGINSN
+466 EQIAGINGN

-480 DKIITS
+480 EKIITNT
-486 SVDNLG
+486 VDFLG

-500 DTVNVAG
+500 DTVNVG
-507 EPDSDASKN
+507 GDPSSEASKN

-556 QKSDADYELAYSKDV
+556 QKSDADYEIAYSKDV

-583 DEKYEAAKQAA
+583 EEKYEAAAQAA

-613 PEGASLEYEALIP
+613 PEGASLEYEVIIP

-635 FGLLTDAK
+635 FGILTDAK
-643 AAFESIGITLNINNP
+643 EAFEAIGITLTVNNP
-658 SDSNVLWDSLDAGTQ
+658 SDSNVLWDALDAGTQ
-673 QFWTAAWGATIDPDM
+673 NFWTAAWGATIDPDM
-688 YQVYYSTNIVGK
+688 YQIYYSTNIIGK
-700 GGTDSNHYHLADA
+700 GGSNSNHYHIADA

-778 GWLAEV
+778 TWLMEV

>member
-1 MDALA
+1 
-6 FIYTIFIGGKIM
+6 M
-18 KKKLLSLFLVGCMA
+18 KKKLLSLFLVGALA

-37 GCGKTDDGKKTSS
+37 GCGKADDGKKDSS
-50 GDKKTEESSN
+50 KTEESDN
-60 GETPLVAGYSQFSA
+60 GGDTPLVVGYLQFSA
-74 KFSPFFADTGYDQ
+74 KFSPFFCDSDYDR
-87 DAVAMTQVFLIETD
+87 DATDMTQVLLISND
-101 RAGGVI
+101 RAGAII
-107 YDGIEG
+107 YNGIEG
-113 QTAAYNGTDYT
+113 ETTSYNGTDYT
-124 YYSASDVDVDID
+124 YYSPSNVEVDID
-136 DATGDTTYTIKMRD
+136 EATGDTTYTVTIRD
-150 DMKFSD
+150 DIKFSD
-156 GEPVTIDDVIFSM
+156 GEPMTIDDVIFTM
-169 YVLAD
+169 YVLSD
-174 TDYDGSSTLYSQPI
+174 TDYDGSSTLYSTPI

-203 VTPEMVQAK
+203 VTPEMVQEK
-212 IEEMPETL
+212 IDEMPEAL
-220 ATQVKEELITP
+220 ATQISEEIIAP
-231 LLTSE
+231 VLTSE
-236 FAWVK
+236 FAWVE

-256 VTAAEAFAAF
+256 VTTAQAFAAL
-266 YGPADYDVTGKD
+266 YAPDYDPADKD
-278 DETVLADIIASYG
+278 DETVLADVIAQYG
-291 TDYKALATA
+291 SDYATLGTNYA
-300 YGDAAY
+300 GDAAY
-306 FDKDVNSLAETA
+306 FDEDVNSMAETA
-318 VIEEMR
+318 VIEDLR
-324 ANGQGE
+324 AAGEGE

-338 TRVDDYT
+338 ERVDDYT
-345 VQVVT
+345 LKITT
-350 DGFDATTIYQ
+350 DGFDATMIYQ
-360 LAVQIA
+360 LGIEIT
-366 PLHYYGD
+366 PMHYYGD

-391 SIVRE
+391 SIVRD
-396 KTEKPMGAGPYVFE
+396 KTDKPMGAGPYVFE

-425 FKGAPKIKN
+425 YLGAPKTKN
-434 VQFKETA
+434 VQFKETSEA
-441 ETEKVT
+441 EKVT

-458 PSGSKSTF
+458 PSGSKETF
-466 EQIAGINSN
+466 EQIAGINGN

-486 SVDNLG
+486 AVDNLG

-500 DTVNVAG
+500 DTVNVGG

-523 IFSVYRDVNI
+523 IFAVYRDVNI

-556 QKSDADYELAYSKDV
+556 QKSDADYEIAYSKDV
-571 DGNPIYT
+571 NGEPIYT

-583 DEKYEAAKQAA
+583 EEKYEAAAQAA

-613 PEGASLEYEALIP
+613 PEGASLEYEVIIP

-643 AAFESIGITLNINNP
+643 AAFEAIGITLTINNP
-658 SDSNVLWDSLDAGTQ
+658 SDSNVLWDALDAGTQ
-673 QFWTAAWGATIDPDM
+673 NFWTAAWAATIDPDM

-700 GGTDSNHYHLADA
+700 GGTNSNNYHIADA
-713 DLDSLIMEAR
+713 ELDALIMEAR
-723 TSDDQAFR
+723 SSDDQAFR

-765 NEDTMTKDVTPFY
+765 NEDTMAKDVTPFY
-778 GWLAEV
+778 KWMSEIEKV
-784 QNIEMK
+784 EMK

>member
-1 MDALA
+1 
-6 FIYTIFIGGKIM
+6 M
-18 KKKLLSLFLVGCMA
+18 KKKLLSLFLVGA
-32 AGMLA
+32 LTAGMLA
-37 GCGKTDDGKKTSS
+37 GCGKADDGKKDSS
-50 GDKKTEESSN
+50 DKNTEESGNS
-60 GETPLVAGYSQFSA
+60 GDTPLVVGYAPFSA
-74 KFSPFFADTGYDQ
+74 KFSPFFADTDYDK
-87 DAVAMTQVFLIETD
+87 DATDMTQVLLVDTD
-101 RAGGVI
+101 RAGGIV
-107 YDGIEG
+107 YNGIEG
-113 QTAAYNGTDYT
+113 ETVSYNGTDYT
-124 YYSASDVDVDID
+124 YYSPSDVDVEID
-136 DATGDTTYTIKMRD
+136 EATGDTTYTVKLRD
-150 DMKFSD
+150 DIKFSD
-156 GEPVTIDDVIFSM
+156 GENLTVDDVIFTM
-169 YVLAD
+169 YALAD
-174 TDYDGSSTLYSQPI
+174 TDYDGSYTFYSTPI

-212 IEEMPETL
+212 LDEMPEEL
-220 ATQVKEELITP
+220 AAQISEEIITP
-231 LLTSE
+231 VLTSE
-236 FAWVK
+236 YEWVE

-256 VTAAEAFAAF
+256 VTTAQAFAAL
-266 YGPADYDVTGKD
+266 YAPDYDPADKD
-278 DETVLADIIASYG
+278 DETVLADVIAQYG
-291 TDYKALATA
+291 SDYATLASNYA
-300 YGDAAY
+300 GDETY
-306 FDKDVNSLAETA
+306 FDEDVNSMAETA
-318 VIEEMR
+318 VIEDLKAAGE
-324 ANGQGE
+324 GE

-338 TRVDDYT
+338 ERVDDYT
-345 VQVVT
+345 LKITT
-350 DGFDATTIYQ
+350 DGFDATMIYQ
-360 LAVQIA
+360 LGVEIA

-396 KTEKPMGAGPYVFE
+396 KTDKPMGAGPYVFE

-425 FKGAPKIKN
+425 YLGAPKTKN

-441 ETEKVT
+441 EAEKVT

-458 PSGSKSTF
+458 PSGSKETF
-466 EQIAGINSN
+466 EQIAGINGN
-475 GETSG
+475 GELNG
-480 DKIITS
+480 DKLITS
-486 SVDNLG
+486 TVDNLG

-500 DTVNVAG
+500 DTVNVGG

-523 IFSVYRDVNI
+523 IFAVYRDVNI

-556 QKSDADYELAYSKDV
+556 QKSDADYEIAYSRDV
-571 DGNPIYT
+571 EGNPIYT

-583 DEKYEAAKQAA
+583 EEKYEAAAQAA

-613 PEGASLEYEALIP
+613 PEGASLEYEVIIP

-643 AAFESIGITLNINNP
+643 AAFEAIGITLTINNP
-658 SDSNVLWDSLDAGTQ
+658 SDSNVLWDALDAGTQ
-673 QFWTAAWGATIDPDM
+673 NFWIAAWAATPDPDI
-688 YQVYYSTNIVGK
+688 YQVYYSTNIIGK
-700 GGTDSNHYHLADA
+700 GGSNSNHYHIADA
-713 DLDSLIMEAR
+713 ELDELIMEAR
-723 TSDDQAFR
+723 SSDDQAFR

-765 NEDTMTKDVTPFY
+765 NEDTMAKDVTPFY
-778 GWLAEV
+778 KWLKEI
-784 QNIEMK
+784 QNVEMK

>member
-1 MDALA
+1 
-6 FIYTIFIGGKIM
+6 M
-18 KKKLLSLFLVGCMA
+18 KKKLLSLFLVGALA

-37 GCGKTDDGKKTSS
+37 GCGKADDGKKDSS
-50 GDKKTEESSN
+50 DKNTEESDN
-60 GETPLVAGYSQFSA
+60 GGDTPLVVGYSQFSA
-74 KFSPFFADTGYDQ
+74 KFSPFFCDTDYDR
-87 DAVAMTQVFLIETD
+87 DATDMTQVLLISND
-101 RAGGVI
+101 RAGAII
-107 YDGIEG
+107 YNGIEG
-113 QTAAYNGTDYT
+113 ETTSYNGTDYT
-124 YYSASDVDVDID
+124 YYSPSNVEVDID
-136 DATGDTTYTIKMRD
+136 EATGDTTYTVTIRD
-150 DMKFSD
+150 DIKFSD
-156 GEPVTIDDVIFSM
+156 GEPMTIDDVIFTM
-169 YVLAD
+169 YVLSD
-174 TDYDGSSTLYSQPI
+174 TDYDGSSTLYSTPI

-203 VTPEMVQAK
+203 VTPEMVQEK
-212 IEEMPETL
+212 IDEMPEAL
-220 ATQVKEELITP
+220 ATQISEEIIAP
-231 LLTSE
+231 VLTSE
-236 FAWVK
+236 FAWVE

-256 VTAAEAFAAF
+256 VTTAQAFAAL
-266 YGPADYDVTGKD
+266 YAPDYDPADKD
-278 DETVLADIIASYG
+278 DETVLADVIAQYG
-291 TDYKALATA
+291 SDYATLGTNYA
-300 YGDAAY
+300 GDAAY
-306 FDKDVNSLAETA
+306 FDEDVNSMAETA
-318 VIEEMR
+318 VIEDLR
-324 ANGQGE
+324 AAGEGE

-338 TRVDDYT
+338 ERVDDYT
-345 VQVVT
+345 MKITT
-350 DGFDATTIYQ
+350 DGFDATMIYQ
-360 LAVQIA
+360 LGFEIA
-366 PLHYYGD
+366 PMHYYGD

-391 SIVRE
+391 SIVRD
-396 KTEKPMGAGPYVFE
+396 KTDKPMGAGPYVFE

-425 FKGAPKIKN
+425 YLGAPKTKN
-434 VQFKETA
+434 VQFKETSEA
-441 ETEKVT
+441 EKVT

-458 PSGSKSTF
+458 PSGSKETF
-466 EQIAGINSN
+466 EQIAGINGN

-486 SVDNLG
+486 AVDNLG

-500 DTVNVAG
+500 DTVNVGG

-523 IFSVYRDVNI
+523 IFAVYRDVNI

-556 QKSDADYELAYSKDV
+556 QKSDADYEIAYSRDV
-571 DGNPIYT
+571 NGEPIYT

-583 DEKYEAAKQAA
+583 EEKYEAAAQAA

-613 PEGASLEYEALIP
+613 PEGASLEYEVIIP

-643 AAFESIGITLNINNP
+643 AAFEAIGITLTINNP
-658 SDSNVLWDSLDAGTQ
+658 SDSNVLWDAIDAGTQ
-673 QFWTAAWGATIDPDM
+673 NFWTAAWAATIDPDM

-700 GGTDSNHYHLADA
+700 GGTNSNSYHIADA
-713 DLDSLIMEAR
+713 ELDALIMEAR
-723 TSDDQAFR
+723 SSDDQAFR

-765 NEDTMTKDVTPFY
+765 NEDTMAKDVTPFY
-778 GWLAEV
+778 KWMSEIEK
-784 QNIEMK
+784 IEMK

>member
-1 MDALA
+1 
-6 FIYTIFIGGKIM
+6 M
-18 KKKLLSLFLVGCMA
+18 KKKLLSLFLVGALA

-37 GCGKTDDGKKTSS
+37 GCGKADDGKKDSS
-50 GDKKTEESSN
+50 KTEESDN
-60 GETPLVAGYSQFSA
+60 GGDTPLVVGYSQFSA
-74 KFSPFFADTGYDQ
+74 KFSPFFCDSDYDR
-87 DAVAMTQVFLIETD
+87 DATDMTQVLLISND
-101 RAGGVI
+101 RAGAII
-107 YDGIEG
+107 YNGIEG
-113 QTAAYNGTDYT
+113 ETTSYNGTDYT
-124 YYSASDVDVDID
+124 YYSPSNVEVDID
-136 DATGDTTYTIKMRD
+136 EATGDTTYTVTIRD
-150 DMKFSD
+150 DIKFSD
-156 GEPVTIDDVIFSM
+156 GEPMTIDDVIFTM
-169 YVLAD
+169 YVLSD
-174 TDYDGSSTLYSQPI
+174 TDYDGSSTLYSTPI

-203 VTPEMVQAK
+203 VTPEMVQEK
-212 IEEMPETL
+212 IDEMPEAL
-220 ATQVKEELITP
+220 ATQISEEIIAP
-231 LLTSE
+231 VLTSE
-236 FAWVK
+236 FAWVE

-256 VTAAEAFAAF
+256 VTTAQAFAAL
-266 YGPADYDVTGKD
+266 YAPDYDPADKD
-278 DETVLADIIASYG
+278 DETVLADVIAQYG
-291 TDYKALATA
+291 SDYATLGTNYA
-300 YGDAAY
+300 GDAAY
-306 FDKDVNSLAETA
+306 FDEDVNSMAETA
-318 VIEEMR
+318 VIEDLR
-324 ANGQGE
+324 AAGEGE

-338 TRVDDYT
+338 ERVDDYT
-345 VQVVT
+345 LKITT
-350 DGFDATTIYQ
+350 DGFDATMIYQ
-360 LAVQIA
+360 LGIEIT
-366 PLHYYGD
+366 PMHYYGD

-391 SIVRE
+391 SIVRD
-396 KTEKPMGAGPYVFE
+396 KTDKPMGAGPYVFE

-425 FKGAPKIKN
+425 YLGAPKTKN
-434 VQFKETA
+434 VQFKETSEA
-441 ETEKVT
+441 EKVT

-458 PSGSKSTF
+458 PSGSKETF
-466 EQIAGINSN
+466 EQIAGINGN

-486 SVDNLG
+486 AVDNLG

-500 DTVNVAG
+500 DTVNVGG

-523 IFSVYRDVNI
+523 IFAVYRDVNI

-556 QKSDADYELAYSKDV
+556 QKSDADYEIAYSKDV
-571 DGNPIYT
+571 NGEPIYT

-583 DEKYEAAKQAA
+583 EEKYEAAAQAA

-613 PEGASLEYEALIP
+613 PEGASLEYEVIIP

-643 AAFESIGITLNINNP
+643 AAFEAIGITLTINNP
-658 SDSNVLWDSLDAGTQ
+658 SDSNVLWDALDAGTQ
-673 QFWTAAWGATIDPDM
+673 NFWTAAWAATIDPDM

-700 GGTDSNHYHLADA
+700 GGTNSNNYHIADA
-713 DLDSLIMEAR
+713 ELDALIMEAR
-723 TSDDQAFR
+723 SSDDQAFR

-765 NEDTMTKDVTPFY
+765 NEDTMAKDVTPFY
-778 GWLAEV
+778 KWMSEIEKV
-784 QNIEMK
+784 EMK

>member
-1 MDALA
+1 
-6 FIYTIFIGGKIM
+6 M

-37 GCGKTDDGKKTSS
+37 GCGKTDDGKKASS
-50 GDKKTEESSN
+50 DKKTEASD
-60 GETPLVAGYSQFSA
+60 GETPLVVGYSAFSA
-74 KFSPFFADTGYDQ
+74 KFSPFFADTAYDQ
-87 DAVAMTQVFLIETD
+87 DAEGMTQVVLIGTD
-101 RAGGVI
+101 RTGGII
-107 YDGIEG
+107 YTGIEG
-113 QTAAYNGTDYT
+113 QTSSYNGTDYT
-124 YYSASDVDVDID
+124 YYTPSDVDVNID

-150 DMKFSD
+150 DLKFSD
-156 GEPVTIDDVIFSM
+156 GEPVTADDVIFNM
-169 YVLAD
+169 YVLCD
-174 TDYDGSSTLYSQPI
+174 NDYDGSSTLYSQPI
-188 KGMKA
+188 KGVKA

-203 VTPEMVQAK
+203 VTDEMVQAK
-212 IEEMPETL
+212 IDEMPEDL
-220 ATQVKEELITP
+220 ANQIKETLITP

-236 FAWVK
+236 FERVK
-241 SDVVTDPTSYGLEEG
+241 SDVVSDPTSYGCEEG
-256 VTAAEAFAAF
+256 MTAAQCFATLYAVDEN
-266 YGPADYDVTGKD
+266 YDPADKD
-278 DETVLADIIASYG
+278 DDTVLADIIAQYG
-291 TDYKALATA
+291 SDYKTLATN
-300 YGDAAY
+300 YGDESY
-306 FDKDVNSLAETA
+306 FDEDVTKLAETA
-318 VIEEMR
+318 VIEDMR
-324 ANGQGE
+324 AAGEGE
-330 EVANISGI
+330 EVPNISGI
-338 TRVDDYT
+338 TRVDDHT

-360 LAVQIA
+360 LAVEVA
-366 PLHYYGD
+366 PMHYYGD

-391 SIVRE
+391 SSIRE
-396 KTEKPMGAGPYVFE
+396 KTDKPMGAGPYVFD

-425 FKGAPKIKN
+425 YLGAPKTKN

-441 ETEKVT
+441 EAEKVT

-458 PSGSKSTF
+458 PSGSKEKF
-466 EQIAGINSN
+466 EQIVGINSN

-480 DKIITS
+480 DKLITDT
-486 SVDNLG
+486 VDNLG

-507 EPDSDASKN
+507 DPSSDASKD

-556 QKSDADYELAYSKDV
+556 QKSDADYEVAYSKDV

-613 PEGASLEYEALIP
+613 PEGASMEYEVIIP

-643 AAFESIGITLNINNP
+643 EAFESIGITLNINNP
-658 SDSNVLWDSLDAGTQ
+658 SDSNVLWDALDAGTQ
-673 QFWTAAWGATIDPDM
+673 NFWTAAWGASIDPDM

-700 GGTDSNHYHLADA
+700 GGTNSNHYHIADPE
-713 DLDSLIMEAR
+713 LDSLIMEAR

-748 LPTYQRQNC
+748 LPTYQRENC

-765 NEDTMTKDVTPFY
+765 NEDTMTKDITPFY
-778 GWLAEV
+778 GWLKEV
-784 QNIEMK
+784 QNVEMK

>member
-1 MDALA
+1 
-6 FIYTIFIGGKIM
+6 M
-18 KKKLLSLFLVGCMA
+18 KKKLLSLFLVGCMT
-32 AGMLA
+32 AGILA

-50 GDKKTEESSN
+50 DDKKTEESSN
-60 GETPLVAGYSQFSA
+60 GETPLVVGYAQFSA
-74 KFSPFFADTGYDQ
+74 KFSPFFCDSDYDRDAAD
-87 DAVAMTQVFLIETD
+87 MTQVYLINND
-101 RAGGVI
+101 RAGGII

-113 QTAAYNGTDYT
+113 QTASYNGTDYT
-124 YYSASDVDVDID
+124 YYGLSDVDVDID
-136 DATGDTTYTIKMRD
+136 DATGDTTYTIKIRD
-150 DMKFSD
+150 DVKFSD
-156 GEPVTIDDVIFSM
+156 GEPLTIDDVIFSM

-174 TDYDGSSTLYSQPI
+174 TDYDGNGTFYSSPI

-203 VTPEMVQAK
+203 VTTEMIEAK
-212 IEEMPETL
+212 IEEMPEEL
-220 ATQVKEELITP
+220 ATQVAENVVAP
-231 LLTSE
+231 VLTSE
-236 FAWVK
+236 YAWVE

-256 VTAAEAFAAF
+256 VTTAEAFAAF
-266 YGPADYDVTGKD
+266 YAPDYDPAGKD
-278 DETVLADIIASYG
+278 DDTVLADVIAQYG
-291 TDYKALATA
+291 SDYKTLASNYA
-300 YGDAAY
+300 GDETY
-306 FDKDVNSLAETA
+306 FDEDVNALAETA
-318 VIEEMR
+318 VIDDLMAAGE
-324 ANGQGE
+324 GE
-330 EVANISGI
+330 EVPNISGI
-338 TRVDDYT
+338 TRIDDYT

-360 LAVQIA
+360 LGFEVA
-366 PLHYYGD
+366 PMHYYGD
-373 KSLYDY
+373 ESLYDY

-410 KYENKTIYYTANENY
+410 KYENKTVYYTANENY
-425 FKGAPKIKN
+425 FLGAPKTKN

-441 ETEKVT
+441 EAEKVT

-458 PSGSKSTF
+458 PSGSKETF
-466 EQIAGINSN
+466 EQIAGINGN

-556 QKSDADYELAYSKDV
+556 QKSDADYEVAYSKDV

-613 PEGASLEYEALIP
+613 PEGASMEYEVIIP

-658 SDSNVLWDSLDAGTQ
+658 SDSNVLWDAIDAGTQ
-673 QFWTAAWGATIDPDM
+673 NFWTAAWAATIDPDM
-688 YQVYYSTNIVGK
+688 YQVYYSTNIIGK
-700 GGTDSNHYHLADA
+700 GGTNSNHYHIADA

-741 ILDWAVE
+741 VLDWAVE

-778 GWLAEV
+778 KWMNEIE
-784 QNIEMK
+784 NIEMK

>member
-1 MDALA
+1 
-6 FIYTIFIGGKIM
+6 M
-18 KKKLLSLFLVGCMA
+18 KKKLLSLFLVGALA

-37 GCGKTDDGKKTSS
+37 GCGKADDGKKDSS
-50 GDKKTEESSN
+50 DKNTEESNN
-60 GETPLVAGYSQFSA
+60 GGDTPLVVGYAPFSA
-74 KFSPFFADTGYDQ
+74 KFSPFFCDTDYDR
-87 DAVAMTQVFLIETD
+87 DAVDMTQVLLVDND
-101 RAGGVI
+101 RAGGII
-107 YDGIEG
+107 YNGIEG
-113 QTAAYNGTDYT
+113 ETTSYNGTDYT
-124 YYSASDVDVDID
+124 YYSPSNVDVDID
-136 DATGDTTYTIKMRD
+136 EATGDTTYTVKLRD
-150 DMKFSD
+150 DIKFSD
-156 GEPVTIDDVIFSM
+156 GEPMTIDDVIFTL

-174 TDYDGSSTLYSQPI
+174 TDYDGSYTFYSAPI

-212 IEEMPETL
+212 IDEMPEAL
-220 ATQVKEELITP
+220 ATQISEEIIAPT
-231 LLTSE
+231 LTSE
-236 FAWVK
+236 FAWVE

-256 VTAAEAFAAF
+256 VTTAQAFAAL
-266 YGPADYDVTGKD
+266 YAPDYDPADKD
-278 DETVLADIIASYG
+278 DETVLADVIAQYG
-291 TDYKALATA
+291 SDYATLATNYA
-300 YGDAAY
+300 GDETY
-306 FDKDVNSLAETA
+306 FDADVNSMAETA
-318 VIEEMR
+318 VVEDLR
-324 ANGQGE
+324 AAGEGE

-338 TRVDDYT
+338 ERVDDYT
-345 VQVVT
+345 MKVTT
-350 DGFDATTIYQ
+350 DGFDATMIYQ
-360 LAVQIA
+360 LAVEIT
-366 PLHYYGD
+366 PMHYYGD

-391 SIVRE
+391 SAVRE
-396 KTEKPMGAGPYVFE
+396 KTDKPMGAGPYVFE

-425 FKGAPKIKN
+425 YLGAPKTKN

-441 ETEKVT
+441 EAEKVT

-458 PSGSKSTF
+458 PSGSKETF
-466 EQIAGINSN
+466 EQIAGINGN

-486 SVDNLG
+486 AVDNLG

-500 DTVNVAG
+500 DTVNVGG

-523 IFSVYRDVNI
+523 IFAVYRDVNI

-556 QKSDADYELAYSKDV
+556 QKSDADYEIAYSKDV
-571 DGNPIYT
+571 NGEPIYT

-583 DEKYEAAKQAA
+583 DEKYEAAAQAA

-613 PEGASLEYEALIP
+613 PEGASLEYEVIIP

-643 AAFESIGITLNINNP
+643 AAFEAIGITLTINNP
-658 SDSNVLWDSLDAGTQ
+658 SDSNVLWDALDAGTQ
-673 QFWTAAWGATIDPDM
+673 NFWTAAWVATIDPDL
-688 YQVYYSTNIVGK
+688 YQVYYSTNIIGK
-700 GGTDSNHYHLADA
+700 GGSNSNHYHIADA

-723 TSDDQAFR
+723 SSDDQAFR

-765 NEDTMTKDVTPFY
+765 NEDTMAKDVTPFY
-778 GWLAEV
+778 KWLKEV
-784 QNIEMK
+784 EKVEMK

>member
-1 MDALA
+1 
-6 FIYTIFIGGKIM
+6 M

-37 GCGKTDDGKKTSS
+37 GCGKPDDGKKTSS
-50 GDKKTEESSN
+50 DKKTEASD
-60 GETPLVAGYSQFSA
+60 GETPLVVGYAPFSA
-74 KFSPFFADTGYDQ
+74 KFSPFFADTQYDQ
-87 DAVAMTQVFLIETD
+87 DAANMTQILLIGTD
-101 RAGGVI
+101 RAGGII
-107 YDGIEG
+107 YNGIEG
-113 QTAAYNGTDYT
+113 QTTSYNGTDYT
-124 YYSASDVDVDID
+124 YYTPSDVDVNID

-150 DMKFSD
+150 DLKFSD
-156 GEPVTIDDVIFSM
+156 GEPVTADDVIFNM
-169 YVLAD
+169 YVLCD
-174 TDYDGSSTLYSQPI
+174 NDYDGSSTLYSQPI
-188 KGMKA
+188 KGVKA

-203 VTPEMVQAK
+203 VTDEMVQAK
-212 IEEMPETL
+212 IDEMPEDL
-220 ATQVKEELITP
+220 ANQIKETLITP

-236 FAWVK
+236 FEWVK
-241 SDVVTDPTSYGLEEG
+241 SDVVSDPTSYGCEEG
-256 VTAAEAFAAF
+256 MTAAQCFATLYAVDEN
-266 YGPADYDVTGKD
+266 YDPADKD
-278 DETVLADIIASYG
+278 DDTVLADIIAQYG
-291 TDYKALATA
+291 SDYKTLATN
-300 YGDAAY
+300 YGDESY
-306 FDKDVNSLAETA
+306 FDEDVTKLAETA
-318 VIEEMR
+318 VIEDMR
-324 ANGQGE
+324 AAGEGE
-330 EVANISGI
+330 EVPNISGI

-350 DGFDATTIYQ
+350 DGYDATTIYQ
-360 LAVQIA
+360 LGLAVA
-366 PLHYYGD
+366 PMHYYGD

-396 KTEKPMGAGPYVFE
+396 KTDKPMGAGPYVFD

-425 FKGAPKIKN
+425 FLGAPKTKN

-458 PSGSKSTF
+458 PSGSKETF

-480 DKIITS
+480 DKLITDT
-486 SVDNLG
+486 VDNLG

-500 DTVNVAG
+500 DTVNVG
-507 EPDSDASKN
+507 GDPSSDASKD

-556 QKSDADYELAYSKDV
+556 QKSDADYEVAYSKDV
-571 DGNPIYT
+571 NGNPIYT

-613 PEGASLEYEALIP
+613 PEGASMEYEVIIP
-626 AEGGSDHPA
+626 AEGSSDHPA
-635 FGLLTDAK
+635 FGILTDAK
-643 AAFESIGITLNINNP
+643 EAFESIGITLTINNP
-658 SDSNVLWDSLDAGTQ
+658 SDSNVLWDKLDAGEQ
-673 QFWTAAWGATIDPDM
+673 NFWTAAWGATIDPDM
-688 YQVYYSTNIVGK
+688 YQVYYSTNVVGQ
-700 GGTDSNHYHLADA
+700 GGTNSNHYHIADPE
-713 DLDSLIMEAR
+713 LDSLIMEAR

-748 LPTYQRQNC
+748 LPTYQRENC

-778 GWLAEV
+778 GWLNEV
-784 QNIEMK
+784 QNVEMK

>member
-1 MDALA
+1 
-6 FIYTIFIGGKIM
+6 M
-18 KKKLLSLFLVGCMA
+18 KKKLLSLFLVGALA

-37 GCGKTDDGKKTSS
+37 GCGKADDGKKDSS
-50 GDKKTEESSN
+50 KTEESDN
-60 GETPLVAGYSQFSA
+60 GGDTPLVVGYSQFSA
-74 KFSPFFADTGYDQ
+74 KFSPFFCDSDYDR
-87 DAVAMTQVFLIETD
+87 DATDMTQVLLISND
-101 RAGGVI
+101 RAGAII
-107 YDGIEG
+107 YNGIEG
-113 QTAAYNGTDYT
+113 ETTSYNGTDYT
-124 YYSASDVDVDID
+124 YYSPSNVEVDID
-136 DATGDTTYTIKMRD
+136 EATGDTTYTVTIRD
-150 DMKFSD
+150 DIKFSD
-156 GEPVTIDDVIFSM
+156 GEPMTIDDVIFTM
-169 YVLAD
+169 YVLSD
-174 TDYDGSSTLYSQPI
+174 TDYDGSSTLYSTPI

-203 VTPEMVQAK
+203 VTPEMVQEK
-212 IEEMPETL
+212 IDEMPEAL
-220 ATQVKEELITP
+220 ATQISEEIIAP
-231 LLTSE
+231 VLTSE
-236 FAWVK
+236 FAWVE

-256 VTAAEAFAAF
+256 VTTAQAFAAL
-266 YGPADYDVTGKD
+266 YAPDYDPADKD
-278 DETVLADIIASYG
+278 DETVLADVIAQYG
-291 TDYKALATA
+291 SDYATLGTNYA
-300 YGDAAY
+300 GDAAY
-306 FDKDVNSLAETA
+306 FDEDVNSMAETA
-318 VIEEMR
+318 VIEDLR
-324 ANGQGE
+324 AAGEGE

-338 TRVDDYT
+338 ERVDDYT
-345 VQVVT
+345 LKITT
-350 DGFDATTIYQ
+350 DGFDATMIYQ
-360 LAVQIA
+360 LGIEIT
-366 PLHYYGD
+366 PMHYYGD

-391 SIVRE
+391 SIVRD
-396 KTEKPMGAGPYVFE
+396 KTDKPMGAGPYVFE

-425 FKGAPKIKN
+425 YLGAPKTKN
-434 VQFKETA
+434 VQFKETSEA
-441 ETEKVT
+441 EKVT

-458 PSGSKSTF
+458 PSGSKETF
-466 EQIAGINSN
+466 EQIAGINGN

-486 SVDNLG
+486 AVDNLG

-500 DTVNVAG
+500 DTVNVGG

-523 IFSVYRDVNI
+523 IFAVYRDVNI

-556 QKSDADYELAYSKDV
+556 QKSDADYEIAYSKDV
-571 DGNPIYT
+571 NGEPIYT

-583 DEKYEAAKQAA
+583 EEKYEAAAQAA

-613 PEGASLEYEALIP
+613 PEGASLEYEVIIP

-643 AAFESIGITLNINNP
+643 AAFEAIGITLTINNP
-658 SDSNVLWDSLDAGTQ
+658 SDSNVLWDALDAGTQ
-673 QFWTAAWGATIDPDM
+673 NFWTAAWVATIDPDM

-700 GGTDSNHYHLADA
+700 GGTNSNNYHIADA
-713 DLDSLIMEAR
+713 ELDALIMEAR
-723 TSDDQAFR
+723 SSDDQAFR

-765 NEDTMTKDVTPFY
+765 NEDTMAKDVTPFY
-778 GWLAEV
+778 KWMSEIEK
-784 QNIEMK
+784 IEMK

>member
-1 MDALA
+1 
-6 FIYTIFIGGKIM
+6 M
-18 KKKLLSLFLVGCMA
+18 KKKLLSLFLVGALA

-37 GCGKTDDGKKTSS
+37 GCGKADDGKKDSS
-50 GDKKTEESSN
+50 DKNTEESDN
-60 GETPLVAGYSQFSA
+60 GGDTPLVVGYSQFSA
-74 KFSPFFADTGYDQ
+74 KFSPFFCDTDYDR
-87 DAVAMTQVFLIETD
+87 DATDMTQVLLISND
-101 RAGGVI
+101 RAGAII
-107 YDGIEG
+107 YNGIEG
-113 QTAAYNGTDYT
+113 ETTSYNGTDYT
-124 YYSASDVDVDID
+124 YYSPSNVEVDID
-136 DATGDTTYTIKMRD
+136 EATGDTTYTVTIRD
-150 DMKFSD
+150 DIKFSD
-156 GEPVTIDDVIFSM
+156 GEPMTIDDVIFTM
-169 YVLAD
+169 YVLSD
-174 TDYDGSSTLYSQPI
+174 TDYDGSSTLYSTPI

-203 VTPEMVQAK
+203 VTPEMVQEK
-212 IEEMPETL
+212 IDEMPEAL
-220 ATQVKEELITP
+220 ATQISEEIIAP
-231 LLTSE
+231 VLTSE
-236 FAWVK
+236 FAWVE

-256 VTAAEAFAAF
+256 VTTAQAFAAL
-266 YGPADYDVTGKD
+266 YAPDYDPADKD
-278 DETVLADIIASYG
+278 DETVLADVIAQYG
-291 TDYKALATA
+291 SDYATLGTNYA
-300 YGDAAY
+300 GDAAY
-306 FDKDVNSLAETA
+306 FDEDVNSMAETA
-318 VIEEMR
+318 VIEDLR
-324 ANGQGE
+324 AAGEGE

-338 TRVDDYT
+338 ERVDDYT
-345 VQVVT
+345 MKITT
-350 DGFDATTIYQ
+350 DGFDATMIYQ
-360 LAVQIA
+360 LGFEIA
-366 PLHYYGD
+366 PMHYYGD

-391 SIVRE
+391 SIVRD
-396 KTEKPMGAGPYVFE
+396 KTDKPMGAGPYVFE

-425 FKGAPKIKN
+425 YLGAPKTKN
-434 VQFKETA
+434 VQFKETSEA
-441 ETEKVT
+441 EKVT

-458 PSGSKSTF
+458 PSGSKETF
-466 EQIAGINSN
+466 EQIAGINGN

-486 SVDNLG
+486 AVDNLG

-500 DTVNVAG
+500 DTVNVGG

-523 IFSVYRDVNI
+523 IFAVYRDVNI

-556 QKSDADYELAYSKDV
+556 QKSDADYEIAYSRDV
-571 DGNPIYT
+571 NGEPIYT

-583 DEKYEAAKQAA
+583 EEKYEAAAQAA

-613 PEGASLEYEALIP
+613 PEGASLEYEVIIP

-643 AAFESIGITLNINNP
+643 AAFEAIGITLTINNP
-658 SDSNVLWDSLDAGTQ
+658 SDSNVHWDAIDAGTQ
-673 QFWTAAWGATIDPDM
+673 NFWTAAWAATIDPDM

-700 GGTDSNHYHLADA
+700 GGTNSNSYHIADA
-713 DLDSLIMEAR
+713 ELDALIMEAR
-723 TSDDQAFR
+723 SSDDQAFR

-765 NEDTMTKDVTPFY
+765 NEDTMAKDVTPFY
-778 GWLAEV
+778 KWMSEIEK
-784 QNIEMK
+784 IEMK

>member
-1 MDALA
+1 
-6 FIYTIFIGGKIM
+6 M
-18 KKKLLSLFLVGCMA
+18 KKKLLSLFLVGALA

-37 GCGKTDDGKKTSS
+37 GCGKADDGKKDSS
-50 GDKKTEESSN
+50 KTEESDN
-60 GETPLVAGYSQFSA
+60 GGDTPLVVGYSQFSA
-74 KFSPFFADTGYDQ
+74 KFSPFFCDSDYDR
-87 DAVAMTQVFLIETD
+87 DATDMTQVLLISND
-101 RAGGVI
+101 RAGAII
-107 YDGIEG
+107 YNGIEG
-113 QTAAYNGTDYT
+113 ETTSYNGTDYT
-124 YYSASDVDVDID
+124 YYSPSNVEVDID
-136 DATGDTTYTIKMRD
+136 EATGDTTYTVTIRD
-150 DMKFSD
+150 DIKFSD
-156 GEPVTIDDVIFSM
+156 GEPMTIDDVIFTM
-169 YVLAD
+169 YVLSD
-174 TDYDGSSTLYSQPI
+174 TDYDGSSTLYSTPI

-203 VTPEMVQAK
+203 VTPEMVQEK
-212 IEEMPETL
+212 IDEMPEAL
-220 ATQVKEELITP
+220 ATQISEEIIAP
-231 LLTSE
+231 VLTSE
-236 FAWVK
+236 FAWVE

-256 VTAAEAFAAF
+256 VTTAQAFAAL
-266 YGPADYDVTGKD
+266 YAPDYDPADKD
-278 DETVLADIIASYG
+278 DETVLADVIAQYG
-291 TDYKALATA
+291 SDYATLGTNYA
-300 YGDAAY
+300 GDAAY
-306 FDKDVNSLAETA
+306 FDEDVNSMAETA
-318 VIEEMR
+318 VIEDLR
-324 ANGQGE
+324 AAGEGE

-338 TRVDDYT
+338 ERVDDYT
-345 VQVVT
+345 LKITT
-350 DGFDATTIYQ
+350 DGFDATMIYQ
-360 LAVQIA
+360 LGIEIT
-366 PLHYYGD
+366 PMHYYGD

-391 SIVRE
+391 SIVRD
-396 KTEKPMGAGPYVFE
+396 KTDKPMGAGPYVFE

-425 FKGAPKIKN
+425 YLGAPKTKN

-441 ETEKVT
+441 EAEKVT
-447 AVEQGTVDLTD
+447 AVEQGTVDLSD
-458 PSGSKSTF
+458 PSGSKETF
-466 EQIAGINSN
+466 EQIAGINGN

-486 SVDNLG
+486 AVDNLG

-500 DTVNVAG
+500 DTVNVGG

-523 IFSVYRDVNI
+523 IFAVYRDVNI

-556 QKSDADYELAYSKDV
+556 QKSDADYEIAYSRDV
-571 DGNPIYT
+571 NGEPIYT

-583 DEKYEAAKQAA
+583 EEKYEAAAQAA

-613 PEGASLEYEALIP
+613 PEGASLEYEVIIP

-643 AAFESIGITLNINNP
+643 AAFEAIGITLTINNP
-658 SDSNVLWDSLDAGTQ
+658 SDSNVLWDALDAGTQ
-673 QFWTAAWGATIDPDM
+673 NFWTAAWAATIDPDM

-700 GGTDSNHYHLADA
+700 GGTNSNNYHIADA
-713 DLDSLIMEAR
+713 ELDALIMEAR
-723 TSDDQAFR
+723 SSDDQAFR

-765 NEDTMTKDVTPFY
+765 NEDTMAKDVTPFY
-778 GWLAEV
+778 KWMSEIEK
-784 QNIEMK
+784 IEMK

>member
-1 MDALA
+1 
-6 FIYTIFIGGKIM
+6 M
-18 KKKLLSLFLVGCMA
+18 KKKLLSLFLVGA
-32 AGMLA
+32 LTAGMLA
-37 GCGKTDDGKKTSS
+37 GCGKADDGKKDSS
-50 GDKKTEESSN
+50 DKSTEESGNS
-60 GETPLVAGYSQFSA
+60 GDTPLVVGYAPFSA
-74 KFSPFFADTGYDQ
+74 KFNPFFADTDYDR
-87 DAVAMTQVFLIETD
+87 DATDLTQVLLVDTD
-101 RAGGVI
+101 RAGGIV
-107 YDGIEG
+107 YNGIEG
-113 QTAAYNGTDYT
+113 ETVSYNGTDYT
-124 YYSASDVDVDID
+124 YYSPSNVDVEID
-136 DATGDTTYTIKMRD
+136 EATGDTTYTVKLRD
-150 DMKFSD
+150 DIKFSD
-156 GEPVTIDDVIFSM
+156 GENLTIDDVIFTL
-169 YVLAD
+169 YALAD
-174 TDYDGSSTLYSQPI
+174 TDYDGSYTFYSTPI

-212 IEEMPETL
+212 IDEMPEEL
-220 ATQVKEELITP
+220 AAQISEEIITP
-231 LLTSE
+231 VLTSE
-236 FAWVK
+236 YAWVE

-256 VTAAEAFAAF
+256 VTTAQAFAAL
-266 YGPADYDVTGKD
+266 YAPDYDPADKD
-278 DETVLADIIASYG
+278 DETVLADVIAQYG
-291 TDYKALATA
+291 SDYATLASNYA
-300 YGDAAY
+300 GDETY
-306 FDKDVNSLAETA
+306 FDEDVNSMAETA
-318 VIEEMR
+318 VIEDLKAAGE
-324 ANGQGE
+324 GE

-338 TRVDDYT
+338 ERVDDYT
-345 VQVVT
+345 LKITT
-350 DGFDATTIYQ
+350 DGFDATMIYQ
-360 LAVQIA
+360 LGVEIA

-396 KTEKPMGAGPYVFE
+396 KTDKPMGAGPYVFE

-425 FKGAPKIKN
+425 YLGAPKTKN

-441 ETEKVT
+441 EAEKVT

-458 PSGSKSTF
+458 PSGSKETF
-466 EQIAGINSN
+466 EQIAGINGN
-475 GETSG
+475 GELNG
-480 DKIITS
+480 DKLITS
-486 SVDNLG
+486 TVDNLG

-500 DTVNVAG
+500 DTVNVGG

-523 IFSVYRDVNI
+523 IFAVYRDVNI

-556 QKSDADYELAYSKDV
+556 QKSDADYEIAYSRDV
-571 DGNPIYT
+571 EGNPIYT

-583 DEKYEAAKQAA
+583 EEKYEAAAQAA

-613 PEGASLEYEALIP
+613 PEGASLEYEVIIP

-643 AAFESIGITLNINNP
+643 AAFEAIGITLTINNP
-658 SDSNVLWDSLDAGTQ
+658 SDSNVLWDALDAGTQ
-673 QFWTAAWGATIDPDM
+673 NFWIAAWAATPDPDI
-688 YQVYYSTNIVGK
+688 YQVYYSTNIIGK
-700 GGTDSNHYHLADA
+700 GGSNSNHYHIADA
-713 DLDSLIMEAR
+713 ELDELIMEAR
-723 TSDDQAFR
+723 SSDDQAFR

-765 NEDTMTKDVTPFY
+765 NEDTMAKDVTPFY
-778 GWLAEV
+778 KWLKEI
-784 QNIEMK
+784 QNVEMK